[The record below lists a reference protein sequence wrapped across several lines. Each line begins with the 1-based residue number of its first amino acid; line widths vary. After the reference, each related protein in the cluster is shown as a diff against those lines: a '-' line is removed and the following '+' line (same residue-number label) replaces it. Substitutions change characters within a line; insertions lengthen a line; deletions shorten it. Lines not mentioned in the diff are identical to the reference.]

1 MTCMET
7 RQMLI
12 IEDDDAVDVVDVDL
26 HAARPLSLRRS
37 AILQKSAHLDGFL
50 MKYYGNLD
58 SDWIE

>member
-1 MTCMET
+1 
-7 RQMLI
+7 MLI
-12 IEDDDAVDVVDVDL
+12 IEDDDAVDVADVDL

-37 AILQKSAHLDGFL
+37 AILQKSAHLDDFL